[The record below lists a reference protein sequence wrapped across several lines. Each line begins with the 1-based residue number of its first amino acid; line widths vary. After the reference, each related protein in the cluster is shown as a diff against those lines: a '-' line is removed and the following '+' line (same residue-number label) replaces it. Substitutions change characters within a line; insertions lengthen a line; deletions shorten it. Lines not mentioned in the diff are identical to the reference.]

1 MHFRKGRKQR
11 STFEFKVGNDI
22 LETVDR
28 YRYLGVIFQEK
39 CDYTF
44 NCEALAKGAGRALGG
59 IISKIHNLRDLGF
72 KSFDKLFHSCV
83 SPIMDYCSSVWGV
96 KRHQSLENVQHRT
109 MRYFL
114 GVHRFT
120 PILAMV
126 GDTGWLP
133 SIYRRWRSM
142 IRLWNRLIL
151 MNNERLTKKVFNADL
166 VLHNSSKNWSSEIK
180 QVMDDIGLGD
190 QFESK
195 SVINLSKV
203 DEHLNAFY
211 ARNGR
216 KMCFMSLNLE
226 LTECSKLNLKQ
237 RNMSNSICIRMKDPL
252 CASLEAECYL

>member
-1 MHFRKGRKQR
+1 MGV
-11 STFEFKVGNDI
+11 S

-39 CDYTF
+39 CDYTS

-96 KRHQSLENVQHRT
+96 KRHQSLENVQHRA

-151 MNNERLTKKVFNADL
+151 MNNERLTKKVFNAIL

-195 SVINLSKV
+195 VSFTYQK
-203 DEHLNAFY
+203 
-211 ARNGR
+211 
-216 KMCFMSLNLE
+216 
-226 LTECSKLNLKQ
+226 LTST
-237 RNMSNSICIRMKDPL
+237 
-252 CASLEAECYL
+252 